1 MDDGSLDSLSLV
13 QRLSLLSIAAAV
25 ADGTDPVDSREVR
38 ERSTE
43 LLDEVDAAVVS
54 QPTERDVMSA
64 LSGLAAEP
72 YVEEHQDDQSP
83 TGKGRPGYTLTTDV
97 DTIFD
102 GLAADDRLS
111 DAIDHVRE

>member
-1 MDDGSLDSLSLV
+1 MDDGSLDSLSLA

-25 ADGTDPVDSREVR
+25 ADGTDPVDSREIR
-38 ERSTE
+38 ERSRE

-54 QPTERDVMSA
+54 RPTERDVMSA

-72 YVEEHQDDQSP
+72 YVEEHTDAQSL

-97 DTIFD
+97 GAVLDE
-102 GLAADDRLS
+102 LAADDRLS
-111 DAIDHVRE
+111 PAIDRVRE